1 MVEVLTMPNNVIDTL
16 RESLNRVAKGLGISL
31 DNLQQPYSSPPR
43 LSPPSPPPPP
53 LHLQQGQSI
62 TREDVIQ
69 ILVSNG
75 YYLEPDQIN
84 RVLSWA
90 NGSGVRKDDLLDDI
104 ILGFVD
110 GCYFPI
116 INRRKK

>member
-1 MVEVLTMPNNVIDTL
+1 MPNNVIDTL

-43 LSPPSPPPPP
+43 LSPPPSPLRP
-53 LHLQQGQSI
+53 QQGDGI

>member
-1 MVEVLTMPNNVIDTL
+1 MT
-16 RESLNRVAKGLGISL
+16 
-31 DNLQQPYSSPPR
+31 SS
-43 LSPPSPPPPP
+43 
-53 LHLQQGQSI
+53 
-62 TREDVIQ
+62 
-69 ILVSNG
+69 LVSNG